1 MHKSEVGNFKRILIK
16 LRGWIFPFFP
26 LIYFDLWWVDTLT
39 SCDIMLWDRT
49 QDSRVLAFPKLQI
62 LNSLKVSSILTYV

>member
-1 MHKSEVGNFKRILIK
+1 MHKSEVRNFKRILIK

-49 QDSRVLAFPKLQI
+49 KNLQA
-62 LNSLKVSSILTYV
+62 